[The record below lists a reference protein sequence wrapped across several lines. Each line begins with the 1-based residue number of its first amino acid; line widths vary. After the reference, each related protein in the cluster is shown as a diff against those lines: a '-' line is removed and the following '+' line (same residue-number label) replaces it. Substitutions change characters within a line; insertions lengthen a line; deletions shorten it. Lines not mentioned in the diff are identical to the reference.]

1 MGEFVQEY
9 AVLRWGIVA
18 AFVLAAVVVA
28 GRFAVVA
35 GGRAVLTEGGGG
47 QVGPVPVADRESDA
61 AHLLMCLVMLAMLVF
76 PALAAP
82 GALRGVLTAM
92 LVVHSAVLAGRI
104 ARWRGGDRAAAGDCA
119 AIGYHLVAAAAMLW
133 AVSGAMPMR
142 MSAMPLVGGGS
153 AVHSGAGA
161 AMLVLA
167 ALFAL
172 DAVLM
177 ILPGRFSPRR
187 HVLGHSGSPAVVL
200 PHLVMDLGTAYMLV
214 AAALN

>member
-18 AFVLAAVVVA
+18 AFVLTATIVA
-28 GRFAVVA
+28 GRLAAVA
-35 GGRAVLTEGGGG
+35 GGRAVVAEGAG
-47 QVGPVPVADRESDA
+47 VVPVADRESDA

-92 LVVHSAVLAGRI
+92 LVVYAAVLAGRI
-104 ARWRGGDRAAAGDCA
+104 ARWRGGDRAAAGGCA
-119 AIGYHLVAAAAMLW
+119 VIGYHIVAAAAMLW
-133 AVSGAMPMR
+133 TVSGGMRMGAMPMT
-142 MSAMPLVGGGS
+142 GTG
-153 AVHSGAGA
+153 VHSGPGA

-177 ILPGRFSPRR
+177 ILPGRASPLR

-200 PHLVMDLGTAYMLV
+200 PHVVMDLGTTYMLV